1 MAGAR
6 DWGQAGTMVREVLD
20 DAARARLVD
29 NIVGH
34 LLDEVSE
41 PVLAR
46 AFEYWR
52 NVDKDLGDRIESGVR
67 DKQG

>member
-1 MAGAR
+1 
-6 DWGQAGTMVREVLD
+6 
-20 DAARARLVD
+20 
-29 NIVGH
+29 
-34 LLDEVSE
+34 VSE